1 MFHKKGNIFHRTRQ
15 GAICQT
21 EYREAVSAALVHELG
36 GAGRAAKTMTKWTGV
51 NDRTA
56 KNWILGYY
64 GPSGEHLIE
73 LMRHSDTVLAVVLN
87 LAGRDGALA
96 EEQVKHLRH
105 ELRVVLN
112 SLDAICGSQDE
123 KANS

>member
-1 MFHKKGNIFHRTRQ
+1 MQRRSGKIDG
-15 GAICQT
+15 G
-21 EYREAVSAALVHELG
+21 VG
-36 GAGRAAKTMTKWTGV
+36 GAGRAAKTITKWTGV

-56 KNWILGYY
+56 KNWILGYH

-73 LMRHSDTVLAVVLN
+73 LMGNSDTVLAVILE

-105 ELRVVLN
+105 ELRVVLD
-112 SLDAICGSQDE
+112 SLDAIYGSQNE
-123 KANS
+123 